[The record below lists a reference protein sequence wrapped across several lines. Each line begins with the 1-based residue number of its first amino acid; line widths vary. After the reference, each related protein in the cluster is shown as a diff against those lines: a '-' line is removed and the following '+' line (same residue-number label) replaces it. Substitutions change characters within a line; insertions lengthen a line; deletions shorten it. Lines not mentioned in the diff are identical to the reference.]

1 MLLRMLPVSY
11 YGQNYAGI
19 VHQRLLLYEHTTKT
33 ALIEMY
39 YASFCQTTAVT
50 GQDCEQYTL
59 CRDCITLPQCTWC
72 SDNTVS
78 PAGLGK
84 DRCCCGFLMYID
96 KEYNPLIGPNLAEYF
111 YGIQLAGFLANSKDF
126 QSSLLQGAT

>member
-1 MLLRMLPVSY
+1 VESVACTEIQQGL
-11 YGQNYAGI
+11 
-19 VHQRLLLYEHTTKT
+19 
-33 ALIEMY
+33 EMY
-39 YASFCQTTAVT
+39 YASFCQTNAVT
-50 GQDCEQYTL
+50 GQDCEQYTV

-96 KEYNPLIGPNLAEYF
+96 NEYNPLIGPNLAEYF
-111 YGIQLAGFLANSKDF
+111 VWYPAGWFPIQL
-126 QSSLLQGAT
+126 

>member
-1 MLLRMLPVSY
+1 MLAKSTVLRWNMLLRMLPVSY

-59 CRDCITLPQCTWC
+59 CGDCIAAPNCVWC
-72 SDNTVS
+72 NVS
-78 PAGLGK
+78 IQ
-84 DRCCCGFLMYID
+84 FFY
-96 KEYNPLIGPNLAEYF
+96 EYLV
-111 YGIQLAGFLANSKDF
+111 NS
-126 QSSLLQGAT
+126 LQFESR